1 MNKWVVLPG
10 VGNGD
15 GSDLS
20 MEIRLDGLLIYEC
33 KFGDNIN
40 CQVSKLY
47 YRKREVPDQSQ
58 YVHLM
63 IQTEPVLIKF
73 GIFEVMSINMH
84 GV

>member
-47 YRKREVPDQSQ
+47 YRKKEVPDQSQ
-58 YVHLM
+58 YVHIM

>member
-40 CQVSKLY
+40 CQVSKPY
-47 YRKREVPDQSQ
+47 YIKKEVTDQAQ
-58 YVHLM
+58 YVHIM

>member
-1 MNKWVVLPG
+1 MNKWVVLLG

-15 GSDLS
+15 GSDLL

-47 YRKREVPDQSQ
+47 YRKKEVFDQ
-58 YVHLM
+58 V
-63 IQTEPVLIKF
+63 
-73 GIFEVMSINMH
+73 
-84 GV
+84 

>member
-1 MNKWVVLPG
+1 MNKWVALPG

-47 YRKREVPDQSQ
+47 YRKKESPDQAQ
-58 YVHLM
+58 YVHIM

-84 GV
+84 DV

>member
-1 MNKWVVLPG
+1 MSKWVVLQG

-47 YRKREVPDQSQ
+47 YRKKEVPD
-58 YVHLM
+58 
-63 IQTEPVLIKF
+63 
-73 GIFEVMSINMH
+73 
-84 GV
+84 

>member
-1 MNKWVVLPG
+1 MNKWVALPG

-40 CQVSKLY
+40 CQVSKSY
-47 YRKREVPDQSQ
+47 YRKREVPD
-58 YVHLM
+58 
-63 IQTEPVLIKF
+63 
-73 GIFEVMSINMH
+73 
-84 GV
+84 

>member
-40 CQVSKLY
+40 CQVSKPY
-47 YRKREVPDQSQ
+47 YRKKEVPEQAQ

>member
-47 YRKREVPDQSQ
+47 YRKKEVPDQAH
-58 YVHLM
+58 YVHIM

>member
-1 MNKWVVLPG
+1 MYKWVVLLG

-15 GSDLS
+15 GSDLL

-47 YRKREVPDQSQ
+47 YRKREVFDQLQ
-58 YVHLM
+58 YVYIM
-63 IQTEPVLIKF
+63 IQIEFVLIKF
-73 GIFEVMSINMH
+73 GIFEVMGINMY

>member
-1 MNKWVVLPG
+1 MNKWVVLLG

-15 GSDLS
+15 GSDLL

-47 YRKREVPDQSQ
+47 YRKKEVFD
-58 YVHLM
+58 YRY
-63 IQTEPVLIKF
+63 
-73 GIFEVMSINMH
+73 NMFI
-84 GV
+84 

>member
-1 MNKWVVLPG
+1 MSKWVVLQG

-40 CQVSKLY
+40 CQVSKPY
-47 YRKREVPDQSQ
+47 YTKKEVPDQAH

>member
-1 MNKWVVLPG
+1 MNKWVALPG

-47 YRKREVPDQSQ
+47 YRKKEVPDQSQ
-58 YVHLM
+58 YCPYND
-63 IQTEPVLIKF
+63 TERACTDQIWNF
-73 GIFEVMSINMH
+73 
-84 GV
+84 